1 MAKRRPNGGGTITK
15 RSDGRYQGAAYVT
28 DTDGNRVRK
37 YVYGRTWDEANEKLG
52 KLQDQERNGIPV
64 PSRSWTLGEWLAYWL
79 EHIVKPEREHNTYVK
94 YESKVRLYLLPHLGK
109 KPLVK
114 LTPAQSPR
122 LHGGPDS
129 GEGRRLGPLRWLA
142 SPSSRVLRNALNRAM
157 REELVTRNVALLV
170 DMPKVIKDRGTAWN
184 AREAIASCG
193 RSAPTGSTRPAS
205 SFLVLGLRR
214 SEVLGLRWQDI
225 DFEAGRFTPVKQ
237 VQRVKGVGLVLKDLK
252 TESSQAVLPLPEF
265 CARVLEERRE
275 LQALE
280 RKIAGEHWSQ
290 EPDQDLIFSSEHG
303 GMIDPVGFSR
313 TFDRLVKRAGVRR
326 ITVRLARHT
335 CGTLLAF
342 LKVHPKVAQAILR
355 HSQISM
361 TMDVY
366 THVVGDSEREAVGM
380 LAELLEDPL
389 IG

>member
-1 MAKRRPNGGGTITK
+1 MTKRRPNGGGTISK
-15 RSDGRYQGAAYVT
+15 RADGRYMGRAYVT

-37 YVYGRTWDEANEKLG
+37 TVYGATWDDANEKLG
-52 KLQDQERNGIPV
+52 KLQEQERNGVPV
-64 PSRSWTLGEWLAYWL
+64 PSRAWSLGEWLAYWL
-79 EHIVKPEREHNTYVK
+79 KHIVEPDSEHNTYVK
-94 YESKVRLYLLPHLGK
+94 YESKVRLYLAPHLGK
-109 KPLVK
+109 KSLVK
-114 LTPAQSPR
+114 LTPAQ
-122 LHGGPDS
+122 
-129 GEGRRLGPLRWLA
+129 LRAFMATLKRDKVPA
-142 SPSSRVLRNALNRAM
+142 PTRFEVLRVLRNALNRAI
-157 REELVTRNVALLV
+157 REELLTRNVALLV
-170 DMPKVIKDRGTAWN
+170 DMPKVSKDKGTAWN
-184 AREAIASCG
+184 AREAITFLRA
-193 RSAPTGSTRPAS
+193 TRAHRLYAACVLV
-205 SFLVLGLRR
+205 LVLGLRR
-214 SEVLGLRWQDI
+214 SEVLGLRWQDV
-225 DFEAGRFTPVKQ
+225 DFEGMRFTPVKQ

-265 CARVLEERRE
+265 CARALEERRE
-275 LQALE
+275 LQELE

-290 EPDQDLIFSSEHG
+290 GPDQDLIFSSEHG

-313 TFDRLVKRAGVRR
+313 TFDRLVKRASVRR

-366 THVVGDSEREAVGM
+366 THVVGDSEREAVDM

>member
-1 MAKRRPNGGGTITK
+1 MSKRRPNGGGTITK
-15 RSDGRYQGAAYVT
+15 RKDGRYHGAAYVT

-37 YVYGRTWDEANEKLG
+37 YVYGRTWDETNEKLG
-52 KLQDQERNGIPV
+52 KLQDQERNGVPV
-64 PSRSWTLGEWLAYWL
+64 PSRAWTLGEWLAYWL
-79 EHIVKPEREHNTYVK
+79 EHVIRPEREHNTYVK
-94 YESKVRLYLLPHLGK
+94 YESKLRLYLLPYLGK
-109 KPLVK
+109 KPLAK
-114 LTPAQSPR
+114 LTPAQVR
-122 LHGGPDS
+122 TFMATLKREKVG
-129 GEGRRLGPLRWLA
+129 A
-142 SPSSRVLRNALNRAM
+142 STRFEVLRVLRNGLNAAM
-157 REELVTRNVALLV
+157 REELLTRNVALLV
-170 DMPKVIKDRGTAWN
+170 DMPKVSKDKGTAWN
-184 AREAIASCG
+184 AREAITFL
-193 RSAPTGSTRPAS
+193 RSARAHRLYAAGVLV
-205 SFLVLGLRR
+205 LVLGLRR
-214 SEVLGLRWQDI
+214 GEILGLRWQDV
-225 DFEAGRFTPVKQ
+225 DFEAGQFTPVKQ

-265 CARVLEERRE
+265 CARALEERME
-275 LQALE
+275 LQELE
-280 RKIAGEHWSQ
+280 RKIAGEHWAQ
-290 EPDQDLIFSSEHG
+290 EEGHDLIFSAEHG
-303 GMIDPVGFSR
+303 GMIDPMGFSR

-366 THVVGDSEREAVGM
+366 THVVGDGEREAVGM

>member
-1 MAKRRPNGGGTITK
+1 MAKRRPNGGGTIS
-15 RSDGRYQGAAYVT
+15 RRADGRYMGRAYVT

-37 YVYGRTWDEANEKLG
+37 TVYGATWDEANEKLG
-52 KLQDQERNGIPV
+52 KLQDQERNGVPV

-79 EHIVKPEREHNTYVK
+79 EHIIEPEREHNTYVK
-94 YESKVRLYLLPHLGK
+94 YESKVRLYLLPHLGR

-114 LTPAQSPR
+114 LTPAQLR
-122 LHGGPDS
+122 ALMADL
-129 GEGRRLGPLRWLA
+129 RRENVGAATRFEVL
-142 SPSSRVLRNALNRAM
+142 RVLRNALNRAV
-157 REELVTRNVALLV
+157 REEILTRNVALLV
-170 DMPKVIKDRGTAWN
+170 DMPKVSKDKGTAWN
-184 AREAIASCG
+184 ARETIAFLRTA
-193 RSAPTGSTRPAS
+193 RSHRLYAACVLV
-205 SFLVLGLRR
+205 LVLGLRR
-214 SEVLGLRWQDI
+214 SELLGLRWQDI
-225 DFEAGRFTPVKQ
+225 DFEGRQFTPVKQ

-265 CARVLEERRE
+265 CARALEERRE
-275 LQALE
+275 LQELE
-280 RKIAGEHWSQ
+280 RKIAGDHWSQ
-290 EPDQDLIFSSEHG
+290 EPDHDLIFSSEHG

-366 THVVGDSEREAVGM
+366 THVVGESEREAVAL

>member
-15 RSDGRYQGAAYVT
+15 RKDGRYQGAAYVT
-28 DTDGNRVRK
+28 NTDGHRVRK
-37 YVYGRTWDEANEKLG
+37 FVYGSTYDDAAEKLG
-52 KLQDQERNGIPV
+52 KLQDQERNGVPV
-64 PSRSWTLGEWLAYWL
+64 PSRTWTLGEWLAYWL
-79 EHIVKPEREHNTYVK
+79 EHIVKPNREHNTYVK
-94 YESKVRLYLLPHLGK
+94 YESKVRLYLIPHLGK
-109 KPLVK
+109 KPLIR
-114 LTPAQSPR
+114 LTPAQ
-122 LHGGPDS
+122 
-129 GEGRRLGPLRWLA
+129 LRSFMAELVRTEVPPA
-142 SPSSRVLRNALNRAM
+142 ARFEVLRVLRNALNRAV
-157 REELVTRNVALLV
+157 REELLTRNVAELV
-170 DMPKVIKDRGTAWN
+170 DMPKVTKREAKPWN
-184 AREAIASCG
+184 AREAITFL
-193 RSAPTGSTRPAS
+193 RSARAHRLYAACVLV
-205 SFLVLGLRR
+205 LVLGLRR

-225 DFEAGRFTPVKQ
+225 DFDQRQFTPLKQ

-252 TESSQAVLPLPEF
+252 TESSHAVLPMPEF
-265 CARVLEERRE
+265 CARALEERRE

-280 RKIAGEHWSQ
+280 RKIVGDDWAQ
-290 EPDQDLIFSSEHG
+290 EPGQDLIFSSERG

-313 TFDRLVKRAGVRR
+313 SFNALVKRSGARR

-366 THVVGDSEREAVGM
+366 THVVGDGEREAVTM

>member
-1 MAKRRPNGGGTITK
+1 MTKRRPNGGGTISK
-15 RSDGRYQGAAYVT
+15 RADGRYMGRAYVT
-28 DTDGNRVRK
+28 DTDGNRIRK
-37 YVYGRTWDEANEKLG
+37 TVYGATWDEANEKLG
-52 KLQDQERNGIPV
+52 KLQDQERNGVPV
-64 PSRSWTLGEWLAYWL
+64 PSRAWSLGEWLTYWL
-79 EHIVKPEREHNTYVK
+79 DHIVEPEREHNTYVK
-94 YESKVRLYLLPHLGK
+94 YESKIRLYLLPHLGK

-114 LTPAQSPR
+114 LTPAQ
-122 LHGGPDS
+122 
-129 GEGRRLGPLRWLA
+129 LRAFMATLKRENVGA
-142 SPSSRVLRNALNRAM
+142 SVRFEVLRVLRNALNRAM
-157 REELVTRNVALLV
+157 REELLTRNVALLV
-170 DMPKVIKDRGTAWN
+170 DMPRVSKDKGSAWN
-184 AREAIASCG
+184 AREAITFL
-193 RSAPTGSTRPAS
+193 RSARAHRLYAACVLV
-205 SFLVLGLRR
+205 LVLGLRR

-225 DFEAGRFTPVKQ
+225 DFEGRQFTPVKQ
-237 VQRVKGVGLVLKDLK
+237 VQRVKGAGLVLKDLK

-265 CARVLEERRE
+265 CSRALEERRE
-275 LQALE
+275 LQELE
-280 RKIAGEHWSQ
+280 RKIVGERWAQ

-303 GMIDPVGFSR
+303 GMLDPVGFSR

-366 THVVGDSEREAVGM
+366 THVVGEDEREAVSL
-380 LAELLEDPL
+380 LAQLLEDPL